1 MIEEKKHVY
10 ESMKKKV
17 DNIRSLIDRN
27 RLKQQKKCIGFP
39 FMVIEPSN
47 KNGTKLDLQLQKDSK
62 KLSLVSNYDM
72 TIHGD
77 LEIVSLIEDAK
88 VNNLF

>member
-1 MIEEKKHVY
+1 MIEEKKHIY
-10 ESMKKKV
+10 ESMRKKV
-17 DNIRSLIDRN
+17 DNIKSLINRN
-27 RLKQQKKCIGFP
+27 KIKKQKKCIGFP
-39 FMVIEPSN
+39 FMVIEPAN

-88 VNNLF
+88 ANNLF